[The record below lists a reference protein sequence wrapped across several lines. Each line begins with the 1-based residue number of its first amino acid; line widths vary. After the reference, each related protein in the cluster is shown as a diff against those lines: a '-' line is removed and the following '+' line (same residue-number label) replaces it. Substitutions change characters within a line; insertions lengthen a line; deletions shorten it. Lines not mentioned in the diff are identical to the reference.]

1 MKLND
6 IYKKIDD
13 LNEAA
18 SMNISLTG
26 DSPQEVGELFKV
38 LGDKDLNPEP
48 MPSLGMRGDIEKS
61 MDIMKKMDGPKDGPM
76 PMKMPSDM
84 PTKLTMQDE
93 NVGEDADVEVSDEMK
108 GQINQWIEKYSK
120 YEGGNGDTLPEG
132 YVTWALDSGIATD
145 FYEQNEVEAFNKVKG
160 YNADS
165 NDSEWSDEDHDD
177 FADNKSGASPIT
189 STCLKMLNK
198 ITGDGSIEDN
208 AHIID
213 AVMNGKRNED
223 YANSPDEQH
232 QDTKY
237 MTKDLAGGLNKE
249 KKSYPKVAG
258 GDNPMALENKIREEL
273 KAKFAEK
280 FGEAKEDSFDEA
292 GCKKEMK
299 RLDASGCSKNEMLK
313 KVDSKFGCGKEKF
326 EKLYA
331 SSCGGH

>member
-1 MKLND
+1 MKLQD

-26 DSPQEVGELFKV
+26 DSPQEVGDLFKV

-76 PMKMPSDM
+76 PMPSDM
-84 PTKLTMQDE
+84 PKKLTMQDE
-93 NVGEDADVEVSDEMK
+93 P
-108 GQINQWIEKYSK
+108 
-120 YEGGNGDTLPEG
+120 GD
-132 YVTWALDSGIATD
+132 
-145 FYEQNEVEAFNKVKG
+145 
-160 YNADS
+160 
-165 NDSEWSDEDHDD
+165 
-177 FADNKSGASPIT
+177 
-189 STCLKMLNK
+189 
-198 ITGDGSIEDN
+198 
-208 AHIID
+208 
-213 AVMNGKRNED
+213 NED

-232 QDTKY
+232 HDTKF

-258 GDNPMALENKIREEL
+258 GDNPMALEDKIKEEL

-280 FGEAKEDSFDEA
+280 FGEAKDDDSFDEA
-292 GCKKEMK
+292 GCKAEMK

>member
-1 MKLND
+1 MKLED

-38 LGDKDLNPEP
+38 LGDKDLNPDPKP

-76 PMKMPSDM
+76 PMPSDM
-84 PTKLTMQDE
+84 PKKLTMQDE
-93 NVGEDADVEVSDEMK
+93 
-108 GQINQWIEKYSK
+108 
-120 YEGGNGDTLPEG
+120 P
-132 YVTWALDSGIATD
+132 
-145 FYEQNEVEAFNKVKG
+145 
-160 YNADS
+160 
-165 NDSEWSDEDHDD
+165 
-177 FADNKSGASPIT
+177 AS
-189 STCLKMLNK
+189 
-198 ITGDGSIEDN
+198 
-208 AHIID
+208 
-213 AVMNGKRNED
+213 ED

-232 QDTKY
+232 QDTKF

-258 GDNPMALENKIREEL
+258 GDNPMALEDKIKEEL

-299 RLDASGCSKNEMLK
+299 RLDASGCAKNEMYK
-313 KVDSKFGCGKEKF
+313 KINAQYECGKEKF

-331 SSCGGH
+331 SSCGSH

>member
-1 MKLND
+1 MKLQD

-26 DSPQEVGELFKV
+26 DSPQEVGDLFKV

-76 PMKMPSDM
+76 PMPSDM
-84 PTKLTMQDE
+84 PKKLTMQDE
-93 NVGEDADVEVSDEMK
+93 P
-108 GQINQWIEKYSK
+108 
-120 YEGGNGDTLPEG
+120 GD
-132 YVTWALDSGIATD
+132 
-145 FYEQNEVEAFNKVKG
+145 
-160 YNADS
+160 
-165 NDSEWSDEDHDD
+165 
-177 FADNKSGASPIT
+177 
-189 STCLKMLNK
+189 
-198 ITGDGSIEDN
+198 
-208 AHIID
+208 
-213 AVMNGKRNED
+213 NED

-232 QDTKY
+232 QDTKF

-258 GDNPMALENKIREEL
+258 GDNPMALEDKIKEEL

-280 FGEAKEDSFDEA
+280 FGEGKLDEILPAVAAGAARAAGAVAGGVARAAGAVMSKQDEDS
-292 GCKKEMK
+292 CKSKMK
-299 RLDASGCSKNEMLK
+299 KLNASGCSKNEMYK
-313 KVDSKFGCGKEKF
+313 KINAEYECGKEKF

>member
-1 MKLND
+1 MKLED

-93 NVGEDADVEVSDEMK
+93 
-108 GQINQWIEKYSK
+108 
-120 YEGGNGDTLPEG
+120 P
-132 YVTWALDSGIATD
+132 
-145 FYEQNEVEAFNKVKG
+145 
-160 YNADS
+160 
-165 NDSEWSDEDHDD
+165 ND
-177 FADNKSGASPIT
+177 
-189 STCLKMLNK
+189 
-198 ITGDGSIEDN
+198 
-208 AHIID
+208 
-213 AVMNGKRNED
+213 NED

-237 MTKDLAGGLNKE
+237 MTKDLSGGLNKE
-249 KKSYPKVAG
+249 KKTYPKVAG
-258 GDNPMALENKIREEL
+258 GDNPMALENKIKEEL

-292 GCKKEMK
+292 GCKAEMK

-331 SSCGGH
+331 SSCGSH

>member
-93 NVGEDADVEVSDEMK
+93 PSD
-108 GQINQWIEKYSK
+108 
-120 YEGGNGDTLPEG
+120 
-132 YVTWALDSGIATD
+132 
-145 FYEQNEVEAFNKVKG
+145 
-160 YNADS
+160 
-165 NDSEWSDEDHDD
+165 
-177 FADNKSGASPIT
+177 
-189 STCLKMLNK
+189 
-198 ITGDGSIEDN
+198 
-208 AHIID
+208 
-213 AVMNGKRNED
+213 NED

-258 GDNPMALENKIREEL
+258 GDNPMALENKIKEEL

>member
-1 MKLND
+1 MKLQD

-26 DSPQEVGELFKV
+26 DSPQEVGDLFKV

-76 PMKMPSDM
+76 PMPSDM
-84 PTKLTMQDE
+84 PKKLTMQDE
-93 NVGEDADVEVSDEMK
+93 
-108 GQINQWIEKYSK
+108 
-120 YEGGNGDTLPEG
+120 P
-132 YVTWALDSGIATD
+132 
-145 FYEQNEVEAFNKVKG
+145 
-160 YNADS
+160 
-165 NDSEWSDEDHDD
+165 
-177 FADNKSGASPIT
+177 AS
-189 STCLKMLNK
+189 
-198 ITGDGSIEDN
+198 
-208 AHIID
+208 
-213 AVMNGKRNED
+213 ED

-232 QDTKY
+232 QDTKF

-258 GDNPMALENKIREEL
+258 GDNPMALEDKIKEEL

-280 FGEAKEDSFDEA
+280 FGEGKLDEILPAVAGGVARAAGAVAGAVMSKQDEA
-292 GCKKEMK
+292 GCKAEMK
-299 RLDASGCSKNEMLK
+299 RLDASGCSKNEMLT
-313 KVDSKFGCGKEKF
+313 KVKDKYGCGKEQF

>member
-93 NVGEDADVEVSDEMK
+93 PSD
-108 GQINQWIEKYSK
+108 
-120 YEGGNGDTLPEG
+120 
-132 YVTWALDSGIATD
+132 
-145 FYEQNEVEAFNKVKG
+145 
-160 YNADS
+160 
-165 NDSEWSDEDHDD
+165 
-177 FADNKSGASPIT
+177 
-189 STCLKMLNK
+189 
-198 ITGDGSIEDN
+198 
-208 AHIID
+208 
-213 AVMNGKRNED
+213 NED

-258 GDNPMALENKIREEL
+258 GDNPMALASKIKEEL
-273 KAKFAEK
+273 STLYKEYT
-280 FGEAKEDSFDEA
+280 GEAIVKEGGVKSMMQDVEE
-292 GCKKEMK
+292 GM
-299 RLDASGCSKNEMLK
+299 
-313 KVDSKFGCGKEKF
+313 GKAEF
-326 EKLYA
+326 EKKYPGADYA
-331 SSCGGH
+331 EIKQDIKDNAEENN